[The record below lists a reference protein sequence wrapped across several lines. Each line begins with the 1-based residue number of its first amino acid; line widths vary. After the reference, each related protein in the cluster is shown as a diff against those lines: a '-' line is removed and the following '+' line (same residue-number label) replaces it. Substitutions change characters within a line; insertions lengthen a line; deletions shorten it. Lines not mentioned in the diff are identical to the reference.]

1 MNLGWCERVT
11 AAGVAALA
19 AGCPGLRALDLC
31 GCIWVSGSQCA
42 QGLQMVV
49 FRSSLFLCIVLSI
62 VCGMIHTFRGMCH
75 DRG

>member
-31 GCIWVSGSQCA
+31 GCIWVSVSQCA
-42 QGLQMVV
+42 QGLQMTGIR
-49 FRSSLFLCIVLSI
+49 RSLGPCMSPV
-62 VCGMIHTFRGMCH
+62 
-75 DRG
+75 

>member
-31 GCIWVSGSQCA
+31 GCIWVSISQCA
-42 QGLQMVV
+42 QG
-49 FRSSLFLCIVLSI
+49 SLLAAVRRLLC
-62 VCGMIHTFRGMCH
+62 RGL
-75 DRG
+75 D

>member
-31 GCIWVSGSQCA
+31 GCIWVGVPRA
-42 QGLQMVV
+42 QGTQG
-49 FRSSLFLCIVLSI
+49 S
-62 VCGMIHTFRGMCH
+62 G
-75 DRG
+75 